1 VAKLPVWRN
10 ERGFKLQL
18 GDEIRA
24 VMADAQDYQ
33 PQPVNFPQEEP
44 IEINQLLESVDEMGI
59 REHLIRSLPVMDLLD
74 WLHTHYSHLK
84 DATLLRI
91 FHDLQHESDW
101 MIEPDS
107 HIARTQLT
115 DIAIVHYPHHV
126 SKLP

>member
-1 VAKLPVWRN
+1 MDIHCAVLGKDELRADGFQVSKYFSFGYSLRKLGLR
-10 ERGFKLQL
+10 ETRG
-18 GDEIRA
+18 GS
-24 VMADAQDYQ
+24 
-33 PQPVNFPQEEP
+33 P

-59 REHLIRSLPVMDLLD
+59 REHLIRSLPIMDLLD

-101 MIEPDS
+101 MIEPNS
-107 HIARTQLT
+107 HIVRTQLT

-126 SKLP
+126 NKLP